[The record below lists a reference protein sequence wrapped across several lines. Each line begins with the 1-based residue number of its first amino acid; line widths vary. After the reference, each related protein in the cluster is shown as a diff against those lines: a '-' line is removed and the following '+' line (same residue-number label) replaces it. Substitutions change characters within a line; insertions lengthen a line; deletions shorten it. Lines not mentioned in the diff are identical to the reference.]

1 MHGKWIKDVIFDYVA
16 ANRSDTVSFSHIV
29 MKQELSESYLES
41 QIRKVSF
48 DTNRIIIPVMHC
60 SHWFSMIVYL
70 KEKIIIYLDS
80 VYKAKKVDM
89 FERVF
94 FFLLLVLS
102 MVVREINSK
111 EWTLLQPKLRYARN
125 IKCVAFI
132 THRRN
137 I

>member
-1 MHGKWIKDVIFDYVA
+1 MDVIFDYVA
-16 ANRSDTVSFSHIV
+16 ATRSDTVSFSHIV